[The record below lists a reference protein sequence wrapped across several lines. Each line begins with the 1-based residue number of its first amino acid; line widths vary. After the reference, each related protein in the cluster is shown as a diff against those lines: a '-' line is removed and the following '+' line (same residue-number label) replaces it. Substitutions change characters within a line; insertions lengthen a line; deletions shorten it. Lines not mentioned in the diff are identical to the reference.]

1 MSRRIPLWATLIPL
15 VLGIAVWGI
24 VWRGYEAGFEA
35 DLRRVLP
42 ADAGVEAGGFPYRLE
57 ARLAGIKLDH
67 NDAALELG
75 LAAEGATINRV
86 PWQRDRQVITVE
98 GSQARAALAPLAG
111 ATVVVNAPEALASL
125 RLDAERIA
133 RLSVVWQKPQITTGL
148 IATPIRADSFEAHLR
163 ETPAGGTAGAPPG
176 RGLARTPRLPTQ
188 AQLVLSGTGVQFGAG
203 APLTLALDSEM
214 TGPGPLTS
222 LAGWEQGGTAEIRS
236 ATLSDATGEV
246 ARLSATLA
254 AEGGR
259 LRLAGTVE
267 TVCPAT
273 VRAAIA
279 GQPAPRELRSRVP
292 ERIAIGGTLPGGL
305 TAAARNPAK
314 PPPPVRGQEPPCPAL
329 R

>member
-15 VLGIAVWGI
+15 ALGIAVWGF
-24 VWRGYEAGFEA
+24 VWRGYAAGFEA
-35 DLRRVLP
+35 DLRQVLP
-42 ADAGVEAGGFPYRLE
+42 ADVGVDAGGFPYRLE
-57 ARLAGIKLDH
+57 ARLDSVKLDH
-67 NDAALELG
+67 RDAALELG

-86 PWQRDRQVITVE
+86 PWQRDRQVITV
-98 GSQARAALAPLAG
+98 GKSQARAALAPLTG
-111 ATVVVNAPEALASL
+111 ANVVLDAPEALASL

-133 RLSVVWQKPQITTGL
+133 RLSLVWQKPAITTGL
-148 IATPIRADSFEAHLR
+148 IAIPIRADSFEAHLR
-163 ETPAGGTAGAPPG
+163 ETPAGGTVGGKPAG
-176 RGLARTPRLPTQ
+176 PRLPTQ
-188 AQLVLSGTGVQFGAG
+188 AQLVLSGEAVRFGAG
-203 APLTLALDSEM
+203 APLKLALDSEM
-214 TGPGPLTS
+214 TGPGPITS
-222 LAGWEQGGTAEIRS
+222 LAGWERGGTAEIRS

-246 ARLSATLA
+246 ARLAGTLA
-254 AEGGR
+254 ADGGR

-279 GQPAPRELRSRVP
+279 GEPAPREMRSRVP

-305 TAAARNPAK
+305 TAAPRDPAK